1 MRDDAD
7 MPAPDIQDD
16 DIQVG
21 ATPAAEAQDATEPLL
36 QVSDLRTWFFTDAG
50 VVRAVDGVSFT
61 LHRGET
67 LGIVGESGSGKSVA
81 AKSIMNLLEEPARIV
96 AGSIRFRGKEIT
108 ALSEDELREIRGA
121 EIAMVFQD
129 PMTSLNP
136 VLRISRQLIET
147 MTAHARFTPEAAR
160 TRAASLLGRMG
171 IAGPER
177 VLDSWPHQFSG
188 GMRQRVMLA
197 MGFSNEPALILADE
211 PTTALDVT
219 IQAQIL
225 DLLRALNADLGTAVI
240 LISHDLGVIAT
251 ICSRVLV
258 MYAGEV
264 VEEGRPQDLL
274 TDPRHPYTWA
284 LLHAAP
290 RLDGD
295 AADRRLAT
303 IEGQP
308 PDARD
313 WPEGCRF
320 RARCPFAID
329 ACAQHPALLPIPKLP
344 PIHAPGPINPDRS
357 ARCWVTQSGGTLPPP
372 PPRAVAQAAAPRP
385 DTRPAPLLDVQGLVK
400 HFELPRENFLEQHRV
415 LRAVDGVDIKV
426 FPGET
431 VGLVGE
437 SGCGKST
444 IARLL
449 MRLEEPTAGSIVF
462 DGQDISHASQS
473 AIRPLRR
480 RMQMIFQDPYASLNP
495 RMTVGEILAGPLR
508 LHGLARGAADA
519 RARVAELLNLV
530 GLPPEA
536 AARFPHEF
544 SGGQRQRVSIARALA
559 VEPVFVVGDEPI
571 SALDVNIQAQII
583 NLMIGLQERL
593 RLTYLFI
600 AHDLAVVRHIS
611 DRIVVLYL
619 GRVVE
624 TAPAAELF
632 RRPLHPYTASLIS
645 AVPRLDATGARQRIV
660 LSGEVPSAL
669 NPPSG
674 CHFRTRCPAAAPRCA
689 AETPPLAELAPGHRV
704 ACHFPGSVVA
714 T

>member
-1 MRDDAD
+1 MPVGEIPDGDA
-7 MPAPDIQDD
+7 QL
-16 DIQVG
+16 G
-21 ATPAAEAQDATEPLL
+21 EPLL
-36 QVSDLRTWFFTDAG
+36 QVADLRTWFFTDAG

-108 ALSEDELREIRGA
+108 ALTEDELRKIRGV

-147 MTAHARFTPEAAR
+147 MTAHDRFTPEAAR

-197 MGFSNEPALILADE
+197 MGFANEPSLILADE

-251 ICSRVLV
+251 VCSRVLV

-290 RLDGD
+290 RMDGEVT
-295 AADRRLAT
+295 ADRRLAT

-308 PDARD
+308 PDARA

-320 RARCPFAID
+320 RARCPFAVD
-329 ACAQHPALLPIPKLP
+329 ACSQHPELLPI
-344 PIHAPGPINPDRS
+344 DDVRS
-357 ARCWVTQSGGTLPPP
+357 ARCWVTQGGARLHPPQ
-372 PPRAVAQAAAPRP
+372 PRAVTEAPVLRATALDGTGLHGTGLHGTGLRRDAA
-385 DTRPAPLLDVQGLVK
+385 PAPLLQVQGLVK
-400 HFELPRENFLEQHRV
+400 HFELPRENFLEQRRM
-415 LRAVDGVDIKV
+415 LRAVDGVDLEV

-444 IARLL
+444 LARVV
-449 MRLEEPTAGSIVF
+449 MRLEEPTAGRIVF

-495 RMTVGEILAGPLR
+495 RMMVSEILAGPLR
-508 LHGLARGAADA
+508 LHGLTRGAAATRDQ
-519 RARVAELLNLV
+519 VGDLLNLV
-530 GLPPEA
+530 GLPPDA
-536 AARFPHEF
+536 ASRFPHEF
-544 SGGQRQRVSIARALA
+544 SGGQRQRISIARALA
-559 VEPVFVVGDEPI
+559 VEPGFVVGDEPI

-632 RRPLHPYTASLIS
+632 RRPLHPYTVSLIS
-645 AVPRLDATGARQRIV
+645 SVPTLDAARTRRRIV
-660 LSGEVPSAL
+660 LRGEVPSAI

-674 CHFRTRCPAAAPRCA
+674 CHFRTRCPAAAERCA
-689 AETPPLAELAPGHRV
+689 AEVPGLVEVAAGHRV
-704 ACHFPGSVVA
+704 ACHFPGAVVA
-714 T
+714 